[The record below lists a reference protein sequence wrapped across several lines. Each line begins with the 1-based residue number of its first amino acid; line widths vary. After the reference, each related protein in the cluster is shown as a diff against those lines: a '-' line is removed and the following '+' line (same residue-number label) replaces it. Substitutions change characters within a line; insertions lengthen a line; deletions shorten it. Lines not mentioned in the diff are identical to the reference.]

1 MKTME
6 QQSGAAR
13 LLATALMAGTALSGV
28 PLVLPSAAMAQET
41 APDAPRDYNIP
52 AGSLTDALNQLA
64 EQSGLQLNYEAAL
77 TEGRTSHGLR
87 GRFTPREA
95 LSRILADTGLAARET
110 GTASVTIAPATTG
123 RLDLDPLQVRGA
135 TVSSEQEREAE
146 LARQRALGDRTTV
159 DDIVVTGQF
168 QNSLTNRLPVDPIK
182 LPFSLD
188 VIDRSDIEQRAFVN
202 PLDIIETLPN
212 VVRRQT
218 QNLPT
223 GGTYLIRGLVGT
235 VLTDNRPENDS
246 RGAGRRD
253 AVHIERIE
261 VLKGP
266 TSILL
271 GPVIP
276 GGAVNQVTKTPVSDS
291 FVRVMARAGS
301 YDTYRA
307 EIDANAGNLFG
318 TDAVRARV
326 TAAYEN
332 QGSPQEPEKTELF
345 TVRPIVEVNFSE
357 RTRLQASLTYSERK
371 SVPGSSF
378 PVNSDGTVPVEFDE
392 KTFIGV
398 PTVQEGRDTTLSGEF
413 QHEFLD
419 NLKLVV
425 RGAYQNTDFDY
436 QTSHGGS
443 NTGGFSGPT
452 DTDVSVSASKGFRD
466 TDISYGDVQ
475 LVGNFNLFGQRQ
487 DWVIGG
493 TLQGTKFDNYWGS
506 AGTLGTVPLA
516 ELPTFVFP
524 VPNFDITLYPF
535 VDTKSKL
542 KSGYGEVTL
551 RPFDRLTI
559 VAGMRYD
566 KYELKNLATGQIA
579 QSADDVTGRIGASY
593 EIVDGLNAYVSYAES
608 FIPQSGTMRNG
619 DFIDP
624 ETAVNYEAGLKGRL
638 WDGRLRFSAAAF
650 SLTRQ
655 NVATADPDNVVG
667 EPAYVIA
674 TGEQKHEG
682 FEVSVGVTPTPGF
695 NLDLAY
701 GHVNTKITKV
711 INAATG
717 QNVGDPVAL
726 APKNTFSAYT
736 SYTVQSGPLASL
748 RFGLGVRGI
757 SDRPAPRYGIVY
769 DGYTLVD
776 GSISYA
782 VSESFSLQ
790 LNVLNLLDE
799 EYRNDVG
806 FAEGNP
812 GSGHRFGNPRTAYVT
827 ARMQF

>member
-1 MKTME
+1 MKMME
-6 QQSGAAR
+6 QQIGVAR
-13 LLATALMAGTALSGV
+13 LIVTALMAGTALGGMS
-28 PLVLPSAAMAQET
+28 LVLPSTAMAQEA
-41 APDAPRDYNIP
+41 APDAPRDYDIP
-52 AGSLTDALNQLA
+52 AGSLTDVLNQLA

-77 TEGRTSHGLR
+77 TEGRTSRGLR
-87 GRFTPREA
+87 GRFTRREA
-95 LSRILADTGLAARET
+95 LSRILADTGLAPRDT
-110 GTASVTIAPATTG
+110 GAASVTIAPATTG
-123 RLDLDPLQVRGA
+123 RLDLDPLPVRGA

-146 LARQRALGDRTTV
+146 LARQRALEDRTT
-159 DDIVVTGQF
+159 IVVVGQF
-168 QNSLTNRLPVDPIK
+168 QNSLINRLPVDPIK

-188 VIDRSDIEQRAFVN
+188 IIDRTDIEQRAFLN
-202 PLDIIETLPN
+202 PLDILETLPN
-212 VVRRQT
+212 VALRQT
-218 QNLPT
+218 SHLPT
-223 GGTYLIRGLVGT
+223 AGQYLVRGLNGT

-253 AVHIERIE
+253 SVHIERIE

-271 GPVIP
+271 GPVVP
-276 GGAVNQVTKTPVSDS
+276 GGAINQVTKTPASDS

-318 TDAVRARV
+318 TDMISARV

-332 QGSPQEPEKTELF
+332 QGSPQKPVETEMF
-345 TVRPIVEVNFSE
+345 TIRPIVEVNFSP

-371 SVPGSSF
+371 SVPWSSF
-378 PVNSDGTVPVEFDE
+378 PVNSDGTVPAQFDE
-392 KTFIGV
+392 TAFIGV
-398 PTVQEGRDTTLSGEF
+398 PTVQEGRDTTISGEF

-419 NLKLVV
+419 NLKLVA

-436 QTSHGGS
+436 QASESGS
-443 NTGGFSGPT
+443 NTGGFSGPA
-452 DTDVSVSASKGFRD
+452 DTGVSISASKGFRD
-466 TDISYGDVQ
+466 TDIRFGDIQ
-475 LVGNFNLFGQRQ
+475 LVGHFNLFGQRQ

-493 TLQGTKFDNYWGS
+493 TLQGTKFDSYWGS
-506 AGTLGTVPLA
+506 AGALGTVPLA
-516 ELPTFVFP
+516 DLPTFVFP

-551 RPFDRLTI
+551 RPTDRLTI

-566 KYELKNLATGQIA
+566 KYELENLATGQVA
-579 QSADDVTGRIGASY
+579 QSADDVTGRVGASY
-593 EIVDGLNAYVSYAES
+593 EIVDGLNGYVSYAES
-608 FIPQSGTMRNG
+608 FIPQSGTIRNG

-682 FEVSVGVTPTPGF
+682 FEVSLGVTPTPGF
-695 NLDLAY
+695 DLDLAY

-711 INAATG
+711 INAAIG
-717 QNVGDPVAL
+717 QNVGDPAAL
-726 APKNTFSAYT
+726 TPKNTFSAYA
-736 SYTVQSGPLASL
+736 SYSVQNGPLASL

-757 SDRPAPRYGIVY
+757 SKRPAPRYGIVY

-776 GSISYA
+776 GSISYPI
-782 VSESFSLQ
+782 SESFSLQ

-799 EYRNDVG
+799 KYRDTVG
-806 FAEGNP
+806 AAEGNP

>member
-1 MKTME
+1 MKMVE
-6 QQSGAAR
+6 RPHMAR
-13 LLATALMAGTALSGV
+13 LLATALMAGTALGGMSV
-28 PLVLPSAAMAQET
+28 VLPSAAIAQEA
-41 APDAPRDYNIP
+41 APDAPRNYDIS
-52 AGSLTDALNQLA
+52 AGFLTDALNQLA

-77 TEGRTSHGLR
+77 TEGRTSPGLR
-87 GRFTPREA
+87 GRFTHREA
-95 LSRILADTGLAARET
+95 LSRILADTGLAARDT
-110 GTASVTIAPATTG
+110 GAASVTIVPATTG
-123 RLDLDPLQVRGA
+123 RLNLDPLQIRGA
-135 TVSSEQEREAE
+135 TVASEREQEAE
-146 LARQRALGDRTTV
+146 LARKGTLVDHRTV

-168 QNSLTNRLPVDPIK
+168 QNSLINRLPVDPIK

-188 VIDRSDIEQRAFVN
+188 VIDSSDIEQRAFLN

-212 VVRRQT
+212 VARRQT
-218 QNLPT
+218 QYLPT

-253 AVHIERIE
+253 SVHIERIE

-271 GPVIP
+271 GPVVP
-276 GGAVNQVTKTPVSDS
+276 GGAINQVTKTPARDS

-307 EIDANAGNLFG
+307 EIDANGGSLFG
-318 TDAVRARV
+318 TDEIRARV

-332 QGSPQEPEKTELF
+332 QGAPQKPVKTEMF
-345 TVRPIVEVNFSE
+345 TIRPIAEIDFSE

-378 PVNSDGTVPVEFDE
+378 PVNSDGTVPAQFDAT
-392 KTFIGV
+392 TFIGV
-398 PTVQEGRDTTLSGEF
+398 PTIQEGRDTTISGEF

-419 NLKLVV
+419 NLKLVA
-425 RGAYQNTDFDY
+425 RGSYQNTDFDY
-436 QTSHGGS
+436 QTSQEGT
-443 NTGGFSGPT
+443 NAGGFSGPA
-452 DTDVSVSASKGFRD
+452 DTGVSISASKGYRD
-466 TDISYGDVQ
+466 TDISFGDVQ
-475 LVGNFNLFGQRQ
+475 LVGNVDLFGQRQ

-493 TLQGTKFDNYWGS
+493 TLQGTKFDNYWGP

-516 ELPTFVFP
+516 DLPTFVFP
-524 VPNFDITLYPF
+524 APNFDVALYPF
-535 VDTKSKL
+535 VDSKSKL
-542 KSGYGEVTL
+542 KSAYGEATL
-551 RPFDRLTI
+551 RPIDRLTI

-566 KYELKNLATGQIA
+566 KYELTNRATGEIA
-579 QSADDVTGRIGASY
+579 QSADNVTGRIGASY
-593 EIVDGLNAYVSYAES
+593 EIVDGLNSYVSYAES

-624 ETAVNYEAGLKGRL
+624 ETAVNYEAGLKGKL
-638 WDGRLRFSAAAF
+638 WDGRLRFSAAIF

-655 NVATADPDNVVG
+655 NVATADPANVPDQ
-667 EPAYVIA
+667 PAYVVA

-682 FEVSVGVTPTPGF
+682 FELSAGVTPAPGF

-701 GHVNTKITKV
+701 GYVNARITKV
-711 INAATG
+711 ISATAG

-726 APKNTFSAYT
+726 TPENTFSGNA
-736 SYTVQSGPLASL
+736 SYTVQDGPLASL
-748 RFGLGVRGI
+748 RFGLGVRGN
-757 SDRPAPRYGIVY
+757 SGRPAPRYDIVY

-790 LNVLNLLDE
+790 ANVLNLLDE
-799 EYRNDVG
+799 EYRDTVG
-806 FAEGNP
+806 NAEGNP
-812 GSGHRFGNPRTAYVT
+812 GFGHRFGNPRTAYVT
-827 ARMQF
+827 ARVQF

>member
-6 QQSGAAR
+6 QQSGVAKI
-13 LLATALMAGTALSGV
+13 LATALMAGTALGGMS
-28 PLVLPSAAMAQET
+28 LVTPSAAMAQAA
-41 APDAPRDYNIP
+41 APDAQRDYDVP
-52 AGSLTDALNQLA
+52 AGSLADALNQLA

-77 TEGRTSHGLR
+77 TEGRTSRGLR
-87 GRFTPREA
+87 GRFTRREA
-95 LSRILADTGLAARET
+95 LARVLADTGLVARDTGAA
-110 GTASVTIAPATTG
+110 SMTIAPVTTG

-146 LARQRALGDRTTV
+146 LARQSALEDSAT
-159 DDIVVTGQF
+159 IVVVGQF
-168 QNSLTNRLPVDPIK
+168 QNSLINRLPVDPIK
-182 LPFSLD
+182 LPFSLNI
-188 VIDRSDIEQRAFVN
+188 IDRSEIEQRAFVN
-202 PLDIIETLPN
+202 PLDILETLPN
-212 VVRRQT
+212 VALRQT
-218 QNLPT
+218 SHLPT
-223 GGTYLIRGLVGT
+223 AGQYLVRGLNGT

-253 AVHIERIE
+253 SVHIERIE

-271 GPVIP
+271 GPVVP
-276 GGAVNQVTKTPVSDS
+276 GGAINQVTKTPTSEN
-291 FVRVMARAGS
+291 FVRVMARVGS

-307 EIDANAGNLFG
+307 EFDANAGNLFG
-318 TDAVRARV
+318 TDMISARV

-332 QGSPQEPEKTELF
+332 QGSPQKPVEAEMF
-345 TVRPIVEVNFSE
+345 TIRPIVEVNFSP

-371 SVPGSSF
+371 SVPWSSF
-378 PVNSDGTVPVEFDE
+378 PVNSDGTVPAQFDE
-392 KTFIGV
+392 TTFIGV
-398 PTVQEGRDTTLSGEF
+398 PTVQEGRDTTISGEL

-419 NLKLVV
+419 NLKLVA

-436 QTSHGGS
+436 QSSHDGT
-443 NTGGFSGPT
+443 NTGGFSGPA
-452 DTDVSVSASKGFRD
+452 DTGVSVSASKGFRD
-466 TDISYGDVQ
+466 TDIHFGDVQ
-475 LVGNFNLFGQRQ
+475 LVGHFNLFGQRQ

-493 TLQGTKFDNYWGS
+493 TLQETKFDSYWGS
-506 AGTLGTVPLA
+506 AGALGTVPLA
-516 ELPTFVFP
+516 DLPTFVFP
-524 VPNFDITLYPF
+524 VPNFDITLNPF

-551 RPFDRLTI
+551 RPIDRLTI

-566 KYELKNLATGQIA
+566 KYELNNLATGQIT

-593 EIVDGLNAYVSYAES
+593 EITDGLNAYVSYAES
-608 FIPQSGTMRNG
+608 FIPQSGRMRNG

-624 ETAVNYEAGLKGRL
+624 ESAVNYEAGLKGRL

-655 NVATADPDNVVG
+655 NVATADPANVPG
-667 EPAYVIA
+667 QPAYVIA

-682 FEVSVGVTPTPGF
+682 FEASVGVTPTPGF
-695 NLDLAY
+695 DLDLAY

-711 INAATG
+711 INAAIG
-717 QNVGDPVAL
+717 QNIGDPAAL
-726 APKNTFSAYT
+726 TPKNTFSAYA
-736 SYTVQSGPLASL
+736 SYSIQSGPLASL

-757 SDRPAPRYGIVY
+757 SKRPAPRYGIAY
-769 DGYTLVD
+769 EGYTLVD
-776 GSISYA
+776 ASISYP

-799 EYRNDVG
+799 EYRDTVG
-806 FAEGNP
+806 AAEGNP